1 MLLLVPPHF
10 LAVAAL
16 VLLSDC
22 IGAPV
27 GAIVDA
33 TVVGACKSDGDYGES
48 GSTYSNIYQQREK
61 RQPGGC
67 CMAIVHA
74 AS

>member
-1 MLLLVPPHF
+1 MLLLVPPQF

-33 TVVGACKSDGDYGES
+33 TVVGACKTDGDYGEH
-48 GSTYSNIYQQREK
+48 TQVQHQQRCK
-61 RQPGGC
+61 QSS
-67 CMAIVHA
+67 I
-74 AS
+74 ASREQCRY